1 MANKRKSL
9 KVTLLPPQMR
19 SGAAAWG
26 VYKRAGNS
34 PGAGVVDTV
43 FDMQRPAG
51 YRLLE
56 AFKMRNPDG
65 NLET

>member
-1 MANKRKSL
+1 
-9 KVTLLPPQMR
+9 MR